1 MHNSKIKIII
11 PICCRKIH
19 DESQFFLIYLFF
31 AKNSELFVRFI
42 LTCLLMFTSVQCICL
57 ATFSPSQKR
66 RFGKSLPQIII
77 NKLVNKNQCLK
88 PFFFCFLFYSYGLIH
103 YFRKA
108 TLLLDFLPNSRRL
121 LIHFKGMS
129 FIGSSWDHEYFKLN
143 FLLGKWSLLEKTT
156 YQHITSI

>member
-11 PICCRKIH
+11 PIGCRKIH
-19 DESQFFLIYLFF
+19 DESQFFLLIYFF
-31 AKNSELFVRFI
+31 AKNSELFIRFI

-77 NKLVNKNQCLK
+77 NKLVNKNQYLK
-88 PFFFCFLFYSYGLIH
+88 LFFFFFFLSYGLIH

-108 TLLLDFLPNSRRL
+108 TLLLDFLPNSTWL
-121 LIHFKGMS
+121 LIRFKGMS